1 MTKMLRSS
9 LILAVFGF
17 SMSHPIVEV
26 IDLIAELKQ
35 TAKKDQE
42 EADISYEKSTHEFQ
56 VEKEDLENK
65 IASSK
70 ATHEEKT
77 ALMQAKADEAD
88 ALTDEIGELEKRMD
102 ANTENESAITTAR
115 GDENGVY
122 LGTKETME
130 GTITALEDCL
140 KELQGGTALL
150 AASQGRMQAM
160 ADAFLPA
167 SEQHVVST
175 FLAKLPE
182 DPKARVYD
190 SKTGSVK
197 DLFVKLIRK
206 FKDKLSTKEKQELRA
221 LNAHDLSVLALKN
234 EHKSMTE
241 LSGQK
246 KERLGKA
253 ETTRDEAK
261 KAAGEAKTSFDQYT
275 LDLSDKERTYR
286 DLTNEYNLVTKERQE
301 EDKAM
306 DIAVDILKSIA
317 GVRGEHEKL
326 DFEKDAG
333 PVPATVFLQLAG
345 LTGTLPREGV
355 EKVVNL
361 LRTAGGK
368 LHSAQL
374 EELAMKIGA
383 SKGPFNQIN
392 NLIQRL
398 IDRLVTEQ
406 QKEDNHKAWCDNE
419 WDVTTAGKDD
429 KDTKLQVIN
438 ADMDTAATKQTENES
453 DKKTALQDISDFQK
467 QKATETEERRLQK
480 NNNKV
485 TLDDAKKA
493 QRGLQQ
499 AILVLKEWNEKKGE
513 KAKPTEQNGKVI
525 ELLNNAE
532 TSYVKMEGDIEIAE
546 TTQEDDYRKS
556 MASIKK
562 SVAMLEA
569 QVEGHNSNLQ
579 RLSQKFSTLGQK
591 KKHTKNALFE
601 LNQYLDDLTPACRG
615 GDYEKRKADREAESK
630 ALKEAQTFLK
640 DAFKD
645 LPKPELMSV
654 KKHIF

>member
-17 SMSHPIVEV
+17 SMSHPIVDV
-26 IDLIAELKQ
+26 IDMIAELKQ

-42 EADISYEKSTHEFQ
+42 NADIEYENSTHEFQ
-56 VEKEDLENK
+56 VEKEELENN

-70 ATHEEKT
+70 ATHEKKT
-77 ALMQAKADEAD
+77 ALMQARADEAD
-88 ALTDEIGELEKRMD
+88 ALTDEIAELGKRMD
-102 ANTENESAITTAR
+102 ANKENESAITTAR
-115 GDENGVY
+115 EGENGLY
-122 LGTKETME
+122 TETKTTLE

-140 KELQGGTALL
+140 AELQKGTALL
-150 AASQGRMQAM
+150 ASSQERMQVM
-160 ADAFLPA
+160 ADAFMPA

-175 FLAKLPE
+175 FLARLPE

-206 FKDKLSTKEKQELRA
+206 FKDKLSTKEKQEKRA
-221 LNAHDLSVLALKN
+221 INAHGLSVLALNN

-241 LSGQK
+241 LTKQK
-246 KERLGKA
+246 NESLGKA
-253 ETTRDEAK
+253 KTTRDEAK
-261 KAAGEAKTSFDQYT
+261 KAAGDAKTSFDQFT
-275 LDLSDKERTYR
+275 KDLSDKERTYR
-286 DLTNEYNLVTKERQE
+286 DLANEYNLVTKERQE
-301 EDKAM
+301 EGKAM

-326 DFEKDAG
+326 DFENAA
-333 PVPATVFLQLAG
+333 PATVFLQLAG
-345 LTGTLPREGV
+345 LSGAPFPREGV

-383 SKGPFNQIN
+383 SKGGPFNQIN
-392 NLIQRL
+392 NLIQKL

-419 WDVTTAGKDD
+419 WEVTSAGKEN
-429 KDTKLQVIN
+429 KDTKLKGIN
-438 ADMDTAATKQTENES
+438 TDMDTATAKQEENED
-453 DKKTALQDISDFQK
+453 DKKKALEEISGLQK
-467 QKATETEERRLQK
+467 RKATETEERRLQK

-499 AILVLKEWNEKKGE
+499 AILVLKEWNEKKGAS
-513 KAKPTEQNGKVI
+513 AKPTEQNGKVL

-546 TTQEDDYRKS
+546 TTQEDDHRKS
-556 MASIKK
+556 MAEIKK
-562 SVAMLEA
+562 TVAMLEA

-579 RLSQKFSTLGQK
+579 RLSQKVSTLGQK

-601 LNQYLDDLTPACRG
+601 LNQYLGDLEPACRG
-615 GDYEKRKADREAESK
+615 GDYEKRKSDRAKESD

-640 DAFKD
+640 NAFKD
-645 LPKPELMSV
+645 VPKPELMSV